1 MRLGNSQT
9 FHFQNTGGIS
19 VNEEQPVGAV
29 VVDVDV
35 TYVDPVFDIFD
46 DQYGSYSFV
55 NGQDEQS
62 FAIGAS
68 DGVITFADVL
78 DVDGPSPKI
87 LYYLEV
93 EFSASDGYSD
103 VTSFTVQLQ
112 DINDNAPAF
121 NQTQYLVT
129 LPENSAVD
137 FQVYQVRAD
146 DPDQVATVQ
155 VIDEVT
161 ETVTGIIYTVT
172 NGRVLYSILGGNK
185 DGQFKINNETG
196 SITVAVGSSIDYDE
210 NDFYNL
216 TILAEDGGGLNTTAQ
231 VLITILDSNDNAP
244 VIEYPDDFTID
255 LPEDT
260 PPGLVI
266 IDYINATDD
275 DHGTNQDI
283 LFTIISGDITNSFS
297 VDKLTGMVNLTGELD
312 RETGN
317 PQILTIAAIDQG
329 QPQLQ
334 DTLVITVNI
343 LDINDEAP
351 EFQESPYNF
360 EVSENSKVGTV
371 VGTVVAIDNDEGDG
385 GVVTYYL
392 ADVSEYFDIDNIT
405 GAIFTSNPN
414 LDRETQSYHE
424 LTVIAVDNPINK
436 SLALNTSV
444 VVNITLLD
452 QNDNSPQWSE
462 PLYSVG
468 ILETETAGYILTTL
482 QATDADAGSNG
493 QLKYEFFNSN
503 DITFS
508 IDADSGEV
516 TLAGDLDFSTQNS
529 YIYTVRAYD
538 GAPLPQ
544 SNFATL
550 NITVH
555 TPNKKPP
562 VFAILTQNLTLSE
575 ETAVDTV
582 VLNVTATDKDSG
594 IIGLVRYRI
603 STDSIFDGSGSFDVV
618 EDTGAVFISEKLDFD
633 YKLVILT

>member
-1 MRLGNSQT
+1 M
-9 FHFQNTGGIS
+9 
-19 VNEEQPVGAV
+19 NEEQPVGAV
-29 VVDVDV
+29 VVDVDM
-35 TYVDPVFDIFD
+35 TYVDPDVNIFD
-46 DQYGSYSFV
+46 EQYGSYSFV

-62 FAIGAS
+62 FDIGAS

-78 DVDGPSPKI
+78 DIDGPNPKI
-87 LYYLEV
+87 LYNLEV

-121 NQTQYLVT
+121 NQTQYPVT

-137 FQVYQVRAD
+137 FQVYQVKAD

-155 VIDEVT
+155 VIDEMT
-161 ETVTGIIYTVT
+161 ETVSGIIYTIT
-172 NGRVLYSILGGNK
+172 NGRVLYSILGGNQ

-244 VIEYPDDFTID
+244 VIEYPNDFTID

-260 PPGLVI
+260 PLGLVI
-266 IDYINATDD
+266 NDYINATDD
-275 DHGTNQDI
+275 DHGTNQNI
-283 LFTIISGDITNSFS
+283 LFAIISGDVTNSFS
-297 VDKLTGMVNLTGELD
+297 VDELTGMVKLTGELD
-312 RETGN
+312 REAGSN
-317 PQILTIAAIDQG
+317 PQMLTIAAIDQG

-334 DTLVITVNI
+334 DTLVITINI

-351 EFQESPYNF
+351 EFKGSPYSF
-360 EVSENSKVGTV
+360 EVSENSKVGTI
-371 VGTVVAIDNDEGDG
+371 VGTVVAIDKDEGNG

-392 ADVSEYFDIDNIT
+392 ADSSEYFDINNIT
-405 GAIFTSNPN
+405 GAISTSNPN
-414 LDRETQSYHE
+414 LDRETQSYYE
-424 LTVIAVDNPINK
+424 LTVVAVDNPTNE

-468 ILETETAGYILTTL
+468 ILETETAGYIVTTL

-493 QLKYEFFNSN
+493 ELKYEFFISN
-503 DITFS
+503 DPTFA
-508 IDADSGEV
+508 IDAESGEV
-516 TLAGDLDFSTQNS
+516 TLVGDLDFSTQDL
-529 YIYTVRAYD
+529 YTYTVRAYD
-538 GAPLPQ
+538 GASIPQ
-544 SNFATL
+544 SNYATL

-603 STDSIFDGSGSFDVV
+603 STDSIFDERGSFDVA
-618 EDTGAVFISEKLDFD
+618 EDTGAVFVSEKLDFD
-633 YKLVILT
+633 YKLVILM